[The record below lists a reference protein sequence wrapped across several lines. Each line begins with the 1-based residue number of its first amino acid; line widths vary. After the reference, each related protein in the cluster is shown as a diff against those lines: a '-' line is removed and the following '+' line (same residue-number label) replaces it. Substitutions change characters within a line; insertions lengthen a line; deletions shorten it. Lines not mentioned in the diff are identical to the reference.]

1 MTIDLRNV
9 SAVQSAMFVRIDV
22 PDYEVLL
29 FSDFDRPY
37 TIDEEEYSPLGQL
50 MGISSTS
57 SDLRSTTGELT
68 ITISGIP
75 NSSIAE
81 VVNNKFKGSSVR
93 VWRVLFAAATGQ
105 PLAFAPQGRFQ
116 GIVNNYSIE
125 EEYDASAQSATN
137 TVLFTCSSAQEL
149 FNNKIAGRR
158 TNPIDQKLYYPNDV
172 SMDRVLKLA
181 NANINFGAPK

>member
-1 MTIDLRNV
+1 MTIDLRNR

-75 NSSIAE
+75 NSSIVE
-81 VVNNKFKGSSVR
+81 VINNRFRGSSVR
-93 VWRVLFAAATGQ
+93 VWRVLFDAATSQ

-149 FNNKIAGRR
+149 FNNKVAGRR
-158 TNPIDQKLYYPNDV
+158 TNPVDQKLFYPNDV
-172 SMDRVLKLA
+172 SMDRVPKLA